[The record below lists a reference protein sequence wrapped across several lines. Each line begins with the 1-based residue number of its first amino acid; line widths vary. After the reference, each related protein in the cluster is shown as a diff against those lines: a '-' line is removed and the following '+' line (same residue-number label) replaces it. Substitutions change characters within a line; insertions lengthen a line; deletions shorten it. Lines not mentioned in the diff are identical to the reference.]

1 MLEWLQSSPWAETI
15 SQSQMILAT
24 LSSVHLLG
32 LTLIMSAMIVSNLRV
47 LGVLFAS
54 VPLREIQRPAT
65 RMLAFGLSISAVTG
79 FLLFMPRAVA
89 ASGNQTFRIKLALI
103 AAGVAAYGITVV
115 RSRSDGNATRVPRV
129 LAASA
134 LILWVGA
141 TLAACA
147 FILLE

>member
-47 LGVLFAS
+47 LGALFAS

-141 TLAACA
+141 ALAACA